1 MCLCGPACSFSKQTK
16 SMCHNV
22 PMLKVEEWPLPG
34 ELLTDETVLALIER
48 VGDVCFSRSAIS
60 TTLTCN
66 QSIEL

>member
-1 MCLCGPACSFSKQTK
+1 MCLCGPARSFSKQK

-48 VGDVCFSRSAIS
+48 VGSAVGTILS
-60 TTLTCN
+60 CN
-66 QSIEL
+66 